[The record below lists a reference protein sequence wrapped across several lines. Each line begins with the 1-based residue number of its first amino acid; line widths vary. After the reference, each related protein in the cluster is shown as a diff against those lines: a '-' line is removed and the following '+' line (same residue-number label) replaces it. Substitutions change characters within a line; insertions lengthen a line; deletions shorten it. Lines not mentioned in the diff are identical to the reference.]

1 MVKFIL
7 RHIPKGKLSYTFKKP
22 KGSKIPVKF
31 SKTQTIKLPAQK
43 APKVGPEKLTAT
55 QIEARSKALGDT
67 SHRMKFGKDVA
78 PSHIAEEG
86 IRAESI
92 AYPIQERVFN
102 RQLKKH
108 LTSERNIVAKKIKKM
123 SSNKRGLVKPI
134 RKTPSYQVPKF
145 KREHTWTRSTP
156 ERISKTGKKFG
167 NPDGLN
173 VIHKH
178 DKPFRT
184 IIGKTRLVESKALR
198 TMKKGAAIKAYNKAD
213 KEANRIFG
221 KVMVRYSGRTKHSST
236 RVNLMASKPIVH
248 DKTRDKLIF
257 NNKKTVMDIRDEQRY
272 ISKQR
277 RTTSEWGKDYDAF
290 PDSDDMMVLSNRQMT
305 KRSRQLKVK
314 LGRAKQKKK

>member
-7 RHIPKGKLSYTFKKP
+7 RHVPKGKLSYTFTKK
-22 KGSKIPVKF
+22 KTRHKIPVKF
-31 SKTQTIKLPAQK
+31 SKTQTVKLPAQK

-55 QIEARSKALGDT
+55 QIEMRSKTLGDT

-108 LTSERNIVAKKIKKM
+108 LTSERNIVARKIKKM
-123 SSNKRGLVKPI
+123 SSNQRGIIKPI

-167 NPDGLN
+167 NPEGLN
-173 VIHKH
+173 VIGKNP
-178 DKPFRT
+178 KPFR
-184 IIGKTRLVESKALR
+184 IITGKTRLVESKKLR
-198 TMKKGAAIKAYNKAD
+198 SMKRGAAIKAYNKAD
-213 KEANRIFG
+213 KEASKIYQKAMLRFSG
-221 KVMVRYSGRTKHSST
+221 KSKHSST
-236 RVNLMASKPIVH
+236 RINMMASKPIVH
-248 DKTRDKLIF
+248 DKTSDRLIF
-257 NNKKTVMDIRDEQRY
+257 STKKNIMDIRDERRY

-277 RTTSEWGKDYDAF
+277 KTVEGWGKDYDAF
-290 PDSDDMMVLSNRQMT
+290 PDTDDMMVLT
-305 KRSRQLKVK
+305 KKQQSKKYLKSRFKP
-314 LGRAKQKKK
+314 KKKK

>member
-31 SKTQTIKLPAQK
+31 SKTQTVKLPAQK
-43 APKVGPEKLTAT
+43 APAVGPEKLTAT

-108 LTSERNIVAKKIKKM
+108 LTSERNIVARKIKKM
-123 SSNKRGLVKPI
+123 SSNKRGLVKPT
-134 RKTPSYQVPKF
+134 KVTPSWRTPKF
-145 KREHTWTRSTP
+145 KREQGWMTATGELGSNP
-156 ERISKTGKKFG
+156 KGLRIIGKHAKPFA
-167 NPDGLN
+167 LN
-173 VIHKH
+173 V
-178 DKPFRT
+178 
-184 IIGKTRLVESKALR
+184 GKTRLVESKALR

-213 KEANRIFG
+213 KEANRIFS
-221 KVMVRYSGRTKHSST
+221 KVMVRYSGRSKHSST

-257 NNKKTVMDIRDEQRY
+257 NNKKIVMDRRDEARY

-277 RTTSEWGKDYDAF
+277 KTTSEWGKDYDAF
-290 PDSDDMMVLSNRQMT
+290 PDDSDIMLGSV
-305 KRSRQLKVK
+305 KRKFK
-314 LGRAKQKKK
+314 YKKKK